1 MTVIDDIVP
10 LSESANR
17 QRVLAIVLKDH
28 SSAPLI
34 LESTH
39 EEYKSALADLRQL
52 GLDLG
57 ASAINWATLEPM
69 LHLLSSGTKH
79 WATWTRKA
87 VLTMGP
93 LSKTA
98 TIPDTAAKT
107 VEEWGPQAP
116 YVLPFK
122 GDGRLALTYIVF
134 AALSSM
140 VGDKGALTNNRTF
153 RRSYIHT
160 FVHSQIVQF
169 CCSLLQLYHS
179 TYNYI

>member
-57 ASAINWATLEPM
+57 ASAIVKIKND
-69 LHLLSSGTKH
+69 HDRH
-79 WATWTRKA
+79 
-87 VLTMGP
+87 
-93 LSKTA
+93 
-98 TIPDTAAKT
+98 
-107 VEEWGPQAP
+107 EE
-116 YVLPFK
+116 
-122 GDGRLALTYIVF
+122 DGRLE
-134 AALSSM
+134 
-140 VGDKGALTNNRTF
+140 
-153 RRSYIHT
+153 
-160 FVHSQIVQF
+160 
-169 CCSLLQLYHS
+169 
-179 TYNYI
+179 

>member
-69 LHLLSSGTKH
+69 LHKISSGTKH

-98 TIPDTAAKT
+98 TIPDTAEKI
-107 VEEWGPQAP
+107 VEEWGAQAP
-116 YVLPFK
+116 YVLP
-122 GDGRLALTYIVF
+122 
-134 AALSSM
+134 
-140 VGDKGALTNNRTF
+140 
-153 RRSYIHT
+153 
-160 FVHSQIVQF
+160 
-169 CCSLLQLYHS
+169 
-179 TYNYI
+179 

>member
-69 LHLLSSGTKH
+69 LHLLSAYSCLQRGGGAAGWIEVPLGRSIRGSTH
-79 WATWTRKA
+79 AEA
-87 VLTMGP
+87 VLH
-93 LSKTA
+93 L
-98 TIPDTAAKT
+98 T
-107 VEEWGPQAP
+107 VDSE
-116 YVLPFK
+116 
-122 GDGRLALTYIVF
+122 
-134 AALSSM
+134 
-140 VGDKGALTNNRTF
+140 
-153 RRSYIHT
+153 
-160 FVHSQIVQF
+160 
-169 CCSLLQLYHS
+169 S
-179 TYNYI
+179 TYQIKCKS